1 MQGRIRWLFLPGEPN
16 TESDEIGHGTCT
28 ISKIAG
34 RNVGVAKSVNI
45 VVVKLGPT
53 DGRVQGSRV
62 MAAWGAIAR
71 DIASTNMQGRAVVS
85 VQMAGEQPGSLNI
98 EKIKSCL
105 TQCLYIE
112 QAKT

>member
-1 MQGRIRWLFLPGEPN
+1 MQGRIRWLFLPGEPQN
-16 TESDEIGHGTCT
+16 ESDEIGHGTCV

-34 RNVGVAKSVNI
+34 RFMGVAKSVNI
-45 VVVKLGPT
+45 VVVKVGPM
-53 DGRVQGSRV
+53 DGRVSGSRV
-62 MAAWGAIAR
+62 MAAWAAIAR
-71 DIASTNMQGRAVVS
+71 DIASTNMQGRAVIS

-105 TQCLYIE
+105 IQCLDFE